1 MFKTRQQKAI
11 YLILVLLLVILFMMQ
26 LFGGRLDFILH
37 ETYSISTD
45 TLREH
50 AKDFS
55 LEGDGFV
62 AQSNDPWFEIEI
74 PRGRYGRLMV
84 DVASMNKSSTGCQ
97 VYYCLTDNGAF
108 SEEQSVSQ
116 ILTQRKNII
125 PLPKQEIDRLRL
137 DLTSEAGVSIE
148 LNGIKLVEANS
159 VFNPIGCIGVLGAL
173 LIALLLFVPVSTL
186 LAKMLTISRPR
197 ILTEGFWT
205 DKKVN
210 RTKYICALCVFL
222 LCFVMLMACVND
234 FFFDSDEGEIYSKA
248 LAITHGQLLYR
259 DFSSQHMP
267 LMYYIAAMFNLFG
280 ASTVAQFRICFYVLF
295 SLLWAMNVIWYWDK
309 TNRIALILPPLLYI
323 LQVKFIYLGTAVLS
337 EHAQATGMAILFF
350 ELVSFYEHN
359 KLDWGNYARISL
371 AVFLSFGSAFTSIF
385 PIFFLA
391 LTVLAL
397 EIKYYVRQDEIGK
410 RAWRRGILRKYLLL
424 VLVVFIPFIVLF
436 IYYGITKSIEG
447 FYYWAYKFNVTIY
460 ANYQPTGGSR
470 IKALFNGFQYL
481 LEPLKTIF
489 GDKGEK
495 MRAILTLGSLGSLFL
510 VGILSKSVILPV
522 GLLLMVNGC
531 ETRGSIDSFHSMHA
545 VMLQGCILSYALG
558 LLTARIRQ
566 FWLRY
571 IAWAL
576 MIVAVLFPY
585 RKNLLELKNICVTG
599 DAAKSIGGYYVDL
612 LTEEGERIVNSTL
625 LESLYIQSKTV
636 PASIVTGGVKWM
648 WDGAGEEAM
657 EELRANP
664 PRVCVLD
671 RDYAV
676 WGYPIQDY
684 ASDLISFIDENYVPL
699 SDFFQSNI
707 YVLKSYYEEAR
718 GKLDSMFG
726 RVTLSGDFPLENDVE
741 ISMYLDNMLYSD
753 GRLFI
758 SGWAF
763 RPDLDSDEQRT
774 YAVVK
779 RRGELLGVYKTVSYD
794 RLDVANT
801 FGARHLNSGFFSV
814 IDVDGVQDAADI
826 QVMIV
831 VDSNASLPSASE
843 DWRQLGPDFQP
854 AA

>member
-1 MFKTRQQKAI
+1 MNQELT
-11 YLILVLLLVILFMMQ
+11 
-26 LFGGRLDFILH
+26 GRLGG
-37 ETYSISTD
+37 
-45 TLREH
+45 
-50 AKDFS
+50 K
-55 LEGDGFV
+55 
-62 AQSNDPWFEIEI
+62 
-74 PRGRYGRLMV
+74 
-84 DVASMNKSSTGCQ
+84 ASG
-97 VYYCLTDNGAF
+97 
-108 SEEQSVSQ
+108 
-116 ILTQRKNII
+116 
-125 PLPKQEIDRLRL
+125 
-137 DLTSEAGVSIE
+137 
-148 LNGIKLVEANS
+148 
-159 VFNPIGCIGVLGAL
+159 
-173 LIALLLFVPVSTL
+173 
-186 LAKMLTISRPR
+186 PR

-205 DKKVN
+205 EKKLN
-210 RTKYICALCVFL
+210 RAKYICALCLFL
-222 LCFVMLMACVND
+222 LCFVMLMVCLND
-234 FFFDSDEGEIYSKA
+234 QFFDSDEGEIYSKGI
-248 LAITHGQLLYR
+248 AISHGQLLYR
-259 DFSSQHMP
+259 DFASQHMP
-267 LMYYIAAMFNLFG
+267 LMYYIAALFNLLG
-280 ASTVAQFRICFYVLF
+280 ASTVSQFRIGFYLF
-295 SLLWAMNVIWYWDK
+295 FSFFWAMNVIWYWDK

-323 LQVKFIYLGTAVLS
+323 IQIKFIQLGTSILS

-350 ELVSFYEHN
+350 ELVSFYEHYTLN
-359 KLDWGNYARISL
+359 WRNYARISL
-371 AVFLSFGSAFTSIF
+371 AVLLSFGSAFTSVF

-397 EIKYYVRQDEIGK
+397 EIKYYVQQDAIGK
-410 RAWRRGILRKYLLL
+410 RAWRKSIARKYLML
-424 VLVVFIPFIVLF
+424 VLVVFMPFIILGL
-436 IYYGITKSIEG
+436 YYETTKSAEG

-470 IKALFNGFQYL
+470 IKALFDGFQYL

-522 GLLLMVNGC
+522 GLLLMVNAC

-558 LLTARIRQ
+558 LLAARIRQ
-566 FWLRY
+566 FRLRS

-576 MIVAVLFPY
+576 MIIGVLFPY

-612 LTEEGERIVNSTL
+612 LTEEGERICNSTL

-676 WGYPIQDY
+676 WGFSILDY
-684 ASDLISFIDENYVPL
+684 AGDLISFVDENYVPL
-699 SDFFQSNI
+699 NDFFQDNI

-718 GKLDSMFG
+718 AKLDNLFG
-726 RVTLSGDFPLENDVE
+726 QVSLSGDLPLRRDAE
-741 ISMYLDNMLYSD
+741 IVMHLDEKDYSD
-753 GRLFI
+753 GKLYI
-758 SGWAF
+758 YGWAF
-763 RPDLDSDEQRT
+763 APGLDSDKQKT

-779 RRGELLGVYKTVSYD
+779 RRGELLGIYETVPYERFD
-794 RLDVANT
+794 IARIY
-801 FGARHLNSGFFSV
+801 GGRHLQSGFFSV
-814 IDVDGVQDAADI
+814 IDVDDVRAATDVQVTI
-826 QVMIV
+826 L
-831 VDSNASLPSASE
+831 VDGNASLFSTSGG
-843 DWRQLGPDFQP
+843 WRQLGPDFQP